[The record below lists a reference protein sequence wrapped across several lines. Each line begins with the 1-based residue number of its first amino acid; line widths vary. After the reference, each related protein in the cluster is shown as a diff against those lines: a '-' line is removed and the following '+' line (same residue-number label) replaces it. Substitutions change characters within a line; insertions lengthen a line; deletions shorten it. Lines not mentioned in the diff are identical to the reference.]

1 MLYIGIISIFTL
13 ALILKDNISNSRYNN
28 YPSGYELKRQLRDIE
43 IYDIETYL
51 INYDLIEEQ
60 IFKEYVFDY
69 EMNHGYSREISLR
82 KALKRYIEVFKI
94 YN

>member
-1 MLYIGIISIFTL
+1 MLIGIISLFAL
-13 ALILKDNISNSRYNN
+13 AFICKGSISNSKYSN

-43 IYDIETYL
+43 IYDIDTYSV
-51 INYDLIEEQ
+51 NYDLIEEQ
-60 IFKEYVFDY
+60 IFKDYVFDY
-69 EMNHGYSREISLR
+69 EINHGYSREISLR

>member
-1 MLYIGIISIFTL
+1 MLIGIISLFAL
-13 ALILKDNISNSRYNN
+13 AFICKDSISNSKYNN
-28 YPSGYELKRQLRDIE
+28 YPSGYELKRELRDIE
-43 IYDIETYL
+43 IYDIDTYL

-82 KALKRYIEVFKI
+82 KALKRYIKVFKI

>member
-1 MLYIGIISIFTL
+1 MLIGIISLFAL
-13 ALILKDNISNSRYNN
+13 AFICKDIIGNSKYNN
-28 YPSGYELKRQLRDIE
+28 YPSGYELKRELRDIE
-43 IYDIETYL
+43 IYDIDTYL

-60 IFKEYVFDY
+60 IFKDYVFDY
-69 EMNHGYSREISLR
+69 EINHGYSREISLR